1 MRKFDYW
8 FTVKVIILSAIMLVV
23 MKAMTTAEITRRLGD
38 IDARLNTV
46 DFRLDELEE

>member
-8 FTVKVIILSAIMLVV
+8 YVVRLIILTAVMLVV
-23 MKAMTTAEITRRLGD
+23 MKGVTNSEINRRLGA

-46 DFRLDELEE
+46 DFRLDELED

>member
-8 FTVKVIILSAIMLVV
+8 YVVRLIILTAVMLVV
-23 MKAMTTAEITRRLGD
+23 MKGVTNSEISRRLGD

-46 DFRLDELEE
+46 DFRLDELED